1 MRKLFA
7 FAAFVVALV
16 VSSCSYDDTPIWDK
30 LNDHENRIKALEE
43 LCTNMNTNIEALQGI
58 VEALEKHDYITEV
71 VETEDGYTINF
82 AKGDSITIK
91 NGKDGANGNDG
102 ADGENGADG
111 KDGQTPVIGV
121 AEEGGVYYW
130 TVNGEWLLDE
140 NGNKI
145 KAVGT
150 DGKDGE
156 NGADG
161 NDGAAGA
168 DGNDGAAGADGK
180 DGVTPKLKIENNTW
194 YVSYDNGTTWV
205 ELGIV
210 AEGDVVVANPIEVTE
225 DEKNVYFKLSDDQV
239 ITIAKVT
246 PLEIEF
252 SALNAGGIFEVS
264 YTVDTTAE
272 RVEVEAI
279 AAKNVA
285 DVEVVKGE
293 GNTGVINITVGEM
306 EGESKVLV
314 FVGDET
320 RVIMRSIVITADA
333 ISFEANTAIEAPA
346 AGGEVELAFI
356 SNEEVN
362 VVIPEEAAWISY
374 AEATRTVIE
383 KKSLTLTIEANEGVK
398 REAEVMLEAKNNPA
412 LFVKYTIAQEGLIQL
427 ATPAVT
433 AEVEGNVVTLA
444 WEAVENAGSYSV
456 TVGTEMPVITE
467 ELTYTFT
474 GEYETEYTFA
484 VVAIPADESIYAASE
499 AASVTATTEA
509 EVVGPKAVTV
519 AEFLEASVDDG
530 ETYQLTGVIT
540 SITNTQYGN
549 FYLKDDSGEILVY
562 GLDLGESGIDWTGGE
577 NLNVGDTITI
587 TGTRGDYNGTAQVG
601 NGVYVSHVDGE
612 EPVIEAQKVTVAEFL
627 AAAEDNSTMYELT
640 GVITNVANTSYGNF
654 YLTDETGT
662 VYIYGLCSPEG
673 AQKYWAESGAKLGDT
688 ITVQTVR
695 TSYAN
700 SPQGKNALFVSLVPF
715 VETASEWGVVGD
727 LNGWAAPDVVMYN
740 TWKAKDLFVAYDVEI
755 ASGGFKIRANNE
767 WNDAK
772 NYGLEIG
779 GKIYADQYYGLLNGA
794 GSQNITPMA
803 YGTYDVYFDLANE
816 RVALVTP
823 GKEYA
828 DAVDGGKPVV
838 VIEGL
843 TDHTWGLIGSFE
855 GSGWATDVAMT
866 INGDWAV
873 AENVQLA
880 NGNEFKFR
888 ADGAWDLSYGSA
900 CDVTVG
906 ETYTTYNNG
915 GNMKFVGEDGAYN
928 IYFSM
933 VDAKFYME
941 KWINPA
947 DIAEMSITFPG
958 TPSAYTNSYTASFT
972 ITLEESYPFE
982 FSSFNNGQE
991 SNAWTAIR
999 MGRKANDSVATVVNK
1014 VAMPYAVSA
1023 VKVNF
1028 TQVDTEM
1035 NSAKLIVATDE
1046 EFANV
1051 VEEVT
1056 ATLAVGEVVYNITAP
1071 AIGLYYKLEY
1081 DMPATGTNG
1090 SYRIDKV
1097 TYAK

>member
-1 MRKLFA
+1 
-7 FAAFVVALV
+7 
-16 VSSCSYDDTPIWDK
+16 
-30 LNDHENRIKALEE
+30 
-43 LCTNMNTNIEALQGI
+43 MNTNIEALQGI
-58 VEALEKHDYITEV
+58 VEALEKHDYIVDV
-71 VETEDGYTINF
+71 VENEDGYTINF

-102 ADGENGADG
+102 ANGADG
-111 KDGQTPVIGV
+111 ADGADGQTPVIGV
-121 AEEGGVYYW
+121 AEEDGVYYW
-130 TVNGEWLLDE
+130 TVNGEWLTDA

-145 KAVGT
+145 KAVGS
-150 DGKDGE
+150 DGA

-161 NDGAAGA
+161 NDGANGA
-168 DGNDGAAGADGK
+168 DGANGN
-180 DGVTPKLKIENNTW
+180 DGVTPQLKIEDNKW
-194 YVSYDNGTTWV
+194 FVSYDEGATWV
-205 ELGIV
+205 ELGVV

-225 DEKNVYFKLSDDQV
+225 DEKCVYFKLSDDQV

-246 PLEIEF
+246 PLDIEF

-264 YTVDTTAE
+264 YTVDTVAE

-293 GNTGVINITVGEM
+293 GNTGVINITVGEN

-320 RVIMRSIVITADA
+320 RVIMRSITITAEA
-333 ISFEANTAIEAPA
+333 VSFEANTTIDAPA

-362 VVIPEEAAWISY
+362 VVIPEEATWISV
-374 AEATRTVIE
+374 AEATRTVVE
-383 KKSLTLTIEANEGVK
+383 KKSLTLNIEANEGVK
-398 REAEVMLEAKNNPA
+398 REATVLLEAKSNPA
-412 LFVKYTIAQEGLIQL
+412 LCVKYSIVQEGMVQL
-427 ATPAVT
+427 ATPVVN

-444 WEAVENAGSYSV
+444 WEAVENAAAYSIS
-456 TVGTEMPVITE
+456 VGTEMPVITE
-467 ELTYTFT
+467 ELSYTFT
-474 GEYETEYTFA
+474 GEYETEYTFS
-484 VVAIPADESIYAASE
+484 VVAIPADENIYGASE
-499 AASVTATTEA
+499 AASVTVTTEA
-509 EVVGPKAVTV
+509 EVVGPKV
-519 AEFLEASVDDG
+519 
-530 ETYQLTGVIT
+530 
-540 SITNTQYGN
+540 
-549 FYLKDDSGEILVY
+549 
-562 GLDLGESGIDWTGGE
+562 
-577 NLNVGDTITI
+577 
-587 TGTRGDYNGTAQVG
+587 
-601 NGVYVSHVDGE
+601 
-612 EPVIEAQKVTVAEFL
+612 VTVAEFL
-627 AAAEDNSTMYELT
+627 AAAEDDSTMYELT
-640 GVITNVANTSYGNF
+640 GVITRMYRENNSNDTLYGNF
-654 YLTDETGT
+654 YLKDSTGE
-662 VYIYGLCSPEG
+662 VLIYGLCSPEG
-673 AQKYWAESGAKLGDT
+673 AQQYWAESGAKLGDT
-688 ITVQTVR
+688 ITVQTIR
-695 TSYAN
+695 TSFN
-700 SPQGKNALFVSLVPF
+700 GSPQGKNAIFVELVPF

-727 LNGWAAPDVVMYN
+727 LNSWAAPDVVMYN
-740 TWKAKDLFVAYDVEI
+740 TWKGEDLFVAYNVEI

-772 NYGLEIG
+772 NYGLSVG
-779 GKIYADQYYGLLNGA
+779 GKIYADKYYALANGG

-828 DAVDGGKPVV
+828 DATDGGDPVV

-843 TDHTWGLIGSFE
+843 TDHTWGLIGSFA
-855 GSGWATDVAMT
+855 GSGWGTDVAMT
-866 INGDWAV
+866 IEGDWAV
-873 AENVQLA
+873 AKNVSLA

-888 ADGAWDLSYGSA
+888 ADGSWDLSYGSG
-900 CDVTVG
+900 CDVNVG

-915 GNMKFVGEDGAYN
+915 NNMKFVGEDGAYN

-941 KWINPA
+941 KWINPD

-958 TPSAYTNSYTASFT
+958 NPSAYTNSYTASFT
-972 ITLEESYPFE
+972 ITLDESYPFE
-982 FSSFNNGQE
+982 FSNFNNGQE
-991 SNAWTAIR
+991 SNSWTAIR
-999 MGRKANDSVATVVNK
+999 MGRKSNDSVATVVNK

-1051 VEEVT
+1051 VEEVE
-1056 ATLAVGEVVYNITAP
+1056 ATLAVGEVVYSITAP
-1071 AIGLYYKLEY
+1071 ATELFYKLEY
-1081 DMPATGTNG
+1081 DMPSTGTNG
-1090 SYRIDKV
+1090 SYRIDKI

>member
-30 LNDHENRIKALEE
+30 LNDHEERIKTLEE

-58 VEALEKHDYITEV
+58 VEALEKHDYIVDV
-71 VETEDGYTINF
+71 VENEDGYTINF

-102 ADGENGADG
+102 ANGADG
-111 KDGQTPVIGV
+111 ADGQTPVIGV
-121 AEEGGVYYW
+121 AEENGVYYW
-130 TVNGEWLLDE
+130 TVNGEWLTDA

-145 KAVGT
+145 KAVGS
-150 DGKDGE
+150 DGA

-161 NDGAAGA
+161 NDGANGA
-168 DGNDGAAGADGK
+168 DGANGN
-180 DGVTPKLKIENNTW
+180 DGVTPQLKIENNKW
-194 YVSYDNGTTWV
+194 FVSYDEGTTWV
-205 ELGIV
+205 ELGVV

-225 DEKNVYFKLSDDQV
+225 DEKCVYFKLSDDQV
-239 ITIAKVT
+239 ITIAKAT

-252 SALNAGGIFEVS
+252 ESISDAVTGSLVKIG
-264 YTVDTTAE
+264 YTITTTAE
-272 RVEVEAI
+272 SVEVEAI

-293 GNTGVINITVGEM
+293 GNTGVINITVGEN

-320 RVIMRSIVITADA
+320 RVIMRSITITAEA
-333 ISFEANTAIEAPA
+333 VSFEANTTIDAPA

-362 VVIPEEAAWISY
+362 VVIPEEATWISV
-374 AEATRTVIE
+374 AETTRTVVE
-383 KKSLTLTIEANEGVK
+383 KKSLTLNIEANEGVK
-398 REAEVMLEAKNNPA
+398 REATVLLEAKSNPA
-412 LFVKYTIAQEGLIQL
+412 LCVKYSIVQEGMVQL
-427 ATPAVT
+427 ATPVVN

-444 WEAVENAGSYSV
+444 WEAVENAASYSIS
-456 TVGTEMPVITE
+456 VGTEMPVITE
-467 ELTYTFT
+467 ELSYTYT
-474 GEYETEYTFA
+474 GEYETEYTFS
-484 VVAIPADESIYAASE
+484 VVAIPADENIYGASE
-499 AASVTATTEA
+499 AASVTVITEA
-509 EVVGPKAVTV
+509 EVVGPKV
-519 AEFLEASVDDG
+519 
-530 ETYQLTGVIT
+530 
-540 SITNTQYGN
+540 
-549 FYLKDDSGEILVY
+549 
-562 GLDLGESGIDWTGGE
+562 
-577 NLNVGDTITI
+577 
-587 TGTRGDYNGTAQVG
+587 
-601 NGVYVSHVDGE
+601 
-612 EPVIEAQKVTVAEFL
+612 VTVAEFL
-627 AAAEDNSTMYELT
+627 AAAEDDSTMYELT
-640 GVITNVANTSYGNF
+640 GVITRMYRENNSNDTLYGNF
-654 YLTDETGT
+654 YLKDSTGE
-662 VYIYGLCSPEG
+662 VLIYGLCSPEG
-673 AQKYWAESGAKLGDT
+673 AQQYWAESGAKLGDT
-688 ITVQTVR
+688 ITVQTIR
-695 TSYAN
+695 TSFN
-700 SPQGKNALFVSLVPF
+700 GSPQGKNAIFVELVPF

-727 LNGWAAPDVVMYN
+727 LNSWAAPDVVMYN
-740 TWKAKDLFVAYDVEI
+740 TWKGEDLFVAYNVEI

-772 NYGLEIG
+772 NYGLSVG
-779 GKIYADQYYGLLNGA
+779 GKIYADKYYALANGG

-828 DAVDGGKPVV
+828 DATDGGDPVV

-843 TDHTWGLIGSFE
+843 TDHTWGLIGSFA
-855 GSGWATDVAMT
+855 GSGWGTDVAMT
-866 INGDWAV
+866 IEGDWAYV
-873 AENVQLA
+873 KNVSLA
-880 NGNEFKFR
+880 NGDEFKFR
-888 ADGAWDLSYGSA
+888 ADGGWALSYGSG
-900 CDVTVG
+900 CEVNVG

-915 GNMKFVGEDGAYN
+915 SNMKFVGEDGAYN

-941 KWINPA
+941 KWINPD

-958 TPSAYTNSYTASFT
+958 NPSTYTNSYIASFT
-972 ITLEESYPFE
+972 ITLDESYPFE
-982 FSSFNNGQE
+982 FSNFNNGQE
-991 SNAWTAIR
+991 SNSWTAIR
-999 MGRKANDSVATVVNK
+999 MGRKSNDSVATVVNK

-1056 ATLAVGEVVYNITAP
+1056 ATLAVGEVVYSITAP
-1071 AIGLYYKLEY
+1071 ATELFYKLEY
-1081 DMPATGTNG
+1081 DMPSTGTNG
-1090 SYRIDKV
+1090 SYRIDKI

>member
-16 VSSCSYDDTPIWDK
+16 VSSCSYDDTPIWNK
-30 LNDHENRIKALEE
+30 LNDHEERIKTLEE

-58 VEALEKHDYITEV
+58 VEALEKHDYIVDV
-71 VETEDGYTINF
+71 VENEDGYTINF

-102 ADGENGADG
+102 ANGADG
-111 KDGQTPVIGV
+111 ADGADGQTPVIGV
-121 AEEGGVYYW
+121 AEEDGVYYW
-130 TVNGEWLLDE
+130 TVNGEWLTDA

-145 KAVGT
+145 KAVGS
-150 DGKDGE
+150 DGA
-156 NGADG
+156 NGNDG
-161 NDGAAGA
+161 NDGANGA
-168 DGNDGAAGADGK
+168 NGN
-180 DGVTPKLKIENNTW
+180 DGVTPQLKIENNKW
-194 YVSYDNGTTWV
+194 FVSYDEGTTWV
-205 ELGIV
+205 ELGVV

-225 DEKNVYFKLSDDQV
+225 DEKCVYFKLSDDQV

-264 YTVDTTAE
+264 YTVDTVAE

-293 GNTGVINITVGEM
+293 GNTGVINITVGEN

-320 RVIMRSIVITADA
+320 RVIMRSITIAADA
-333 ISFEANTAIEAPA
+333 ISFEANTTIDAPA

-362 VVIPEEAAWISY
+362 VVIPEEATWISV
-374 AEATRTVIE
+374 AEATRTVVE
-383 KKSLTLTIEANEGVK
+383 KKSLALNIEANEGVK
-398 REAEVMLEAKNNPA
+398 REATVLLEAKNNPA
-412 LFVKYTIAQEGLIQL
+412 LYVKYSIAQEGLVQL

-444 WEAVENAGSYSV
+444 WEAVENAAAYSIS
-456 TVGTEMPVITE
+456 VGTEMPVITE
-467 ELTYTFT
+467 ELSYTYT
-474 GEYETEYTFA
+474 GEYETEYTFL
-484 VVAIPADESIYAASE
+484 VVAIPADENIYGASE
-499 AASVTATTEA
+499 AASVTITTEA
-509 EVVGPKAVTV
+509 EVVGPKV
-519 AEFLEASVDDG
+519 
-530 ETYQLTGVIT
+530 
-540 SITNTQYGN
+540 
-549 FYLKDDSGEILVY
+549 
-562 GLDLGESGIDWTGGE
+562 
-577 NLNVGDTITI
+577 
-587 TGTRGDYNGTAQVG
+587 
-601 NGVYVSHVDGE
+601 
-612 EPVIEAQKVTVAEFL
+612 VTVAEFL

-640 GVITNVANTSYGNF
+640 GVITRMYHENNSNDTLYGNF
-654 YLTDETGT
+654 YLKDSTGE
-662 VYIYGLCSPEG
+662 VLIYGLCSPEG
-673 AQKYWAESGAKLGDT
+673 AQKYWAESGAKIGDT
-688 ITVQTVR
+688 ITVQTIR
-695 TSYAN
+695 ASYN
-700 SPQGKNALFVSLVPF
+700 GSPQGKNAIFVELVPF

-740 TWKAKDLFVAYDVEI
+740 TWKGDNLFVAYNVEI

-772 NYGLEIG
+772 NYGLSVG
-779 GKIYADQYYGLLNGA
+779 GKIYADKYYTLANGA

-828 DAVDGGKPVV
+828 DATDGGDPVV

-855 GSGWATDVAMT
+855 GSGWGTDVAMT

-941 KWINPA
+941 EWINPA

-958 TPSAYTNSYTASFT
+958 NPSAYTNSYTASFT

-991 SNAWTAIR
+991 SNNWTAIR

-1051 VEEVT
+1051 VEEVE
-1056 ATLAVGEVVYNITAP
+1056 APLAVGEVVYNITAP
-1071 AIGLYYKLEY
+1071 ATGLYYKLEY
-1081 DMPATGTNG
+1081 DMPSTGTNG
-1090 SYRIDKV
+1090 SYRIDKI